1 MQLFSSL
8 YEKVLVWSAH
18 KYASRYLAA
27 MSFAE
32 SSFFPIPPDVMLA
45 PMVLAKPK
53 KGWTYAL
60 ITSVFSVLGGIAGY
74 IIGLYAFD
82 VVAPLLKNIG
92 YWQNYLTIKEWF
104 VEWGFWAVFLAGFSP
119 IPYKIFTIGAGA
131 VSLAFFPF
139 LIASAISRSARF
151 FIVAAVIIIGGE
163 KMEKVIK
170 EYIDLIGWLLILL
183 FVFYMA
189 YRLY

>member
-8 YEKVLVWSAH
+8 YERVLAWSAH
-18 KYASRYLAA
+18 RHASRYLAV

-32 SSFFPIPPDVMLA
+32 SSFFPVPPDVMLA
-45 PMVLAKPK
+45 PMVLAKPER
-53 KGWTYAL
+53 GWIYAF
-60 ITSVFSVLGGIAGY
+60 ITSLFSVLGGIAGY
-74 IIGLYAFD
+74 LIGLYAFD
-82 VVAPLLKNIG
+82 LVAPLLKNVG
-92 YWQNYLTIKEWF
+92 YWQYYLTIKEWF

-131 VSLAFFPF
+131 VSLTFFPF
-139 LIASAISRSARF
+139 LIASIISRSARF
-151 FIVAAVIIIGGE
+151 FIVAAVIMFGGE

-170 EYIDLIGWLLILL
+170 EYIDLIGWALILL
-183 FVFYMA
+183 FIIYMV

>member
-8 YEKVLVWSAH
+8 YDNVLGWSAH
-18 KYASRYLAA
+18 KYASRYLAI

-32 SSFFPIPPDVMLA
+32 SSFFPVPPDVMLA
-45 PMVLAKPK
+45 PMVLAKPEY
-53 KGWTYAL
+53 GWRYAL
-60 ITSVFSVLGGIAGY
+60 ITSMFSVLGGIAGY
-74 IIGLYAFD
+74 LIGFYAFD
-82 VVAPLLKNIG
+82 LVAPLLKDIG
-92 YWQNYLTIKEWF
+92 YWQNYLTIKDWF

-139 LIASAISRSARF
+139 LIASVISRSARF
-151 FIVAAVIIIGGE
+151 FIVAAVIIAGGE

-170 EYIDLIGWLLILL
+170 KYIDLIGWFLIFL
-183 FVFYMA
+183 FIVYLA